1 MHMVDLRQTK
11 QCHVHNLLRQTREKD
26 LHHLLRQTREKDL
39 HHHHLFQPLKKIKIT
54 VIRRLTW
61 LYNHCKNSHD
71 IMIGKG
77 QYKTYRLP
85 WQ

>member
-1 MHMVDLRQTK
+1 MVDLRQTK
-11 QCHVHNLLRQTREKD
+11 QCHVHN
-26 LHHLLRQTREKDL
+26 LLRQTREKDL